1 MKRYILS
8 ETQTRQEY
16 KRRYK
21 ALARAEKHGLDIDL
35 IDGLYK
41 AIICHGHTTETAKDI
56 VYMLARNGAF
66 GVDKNEKQR

>member
-1 MKRYILS
+1 MKRYILR

-41 AIICHGHTTETAKDI
+41 AIICHGHTTETARD
-56 VYMLARNGAF
+56 VLALLAEAGAF
-66 GVDKNEKQR
+66 GICKGKE